1 LKRFWCCSILK
12 CNLSHIVCTVNIIR
26 TKVTFAAGGEKFSA
40 SGRTVNSAGFTAVM
54 PWLAVADESL
64 PPFSAGEYIP
74 MTDVELY
81 QVNVFLKL
89 VF

>member
-26 TKVTFAAGGEKFSA
+26 TKVTFAAGGEK
-40 SGRTVNSAGFTAVM
+40 FTAVM